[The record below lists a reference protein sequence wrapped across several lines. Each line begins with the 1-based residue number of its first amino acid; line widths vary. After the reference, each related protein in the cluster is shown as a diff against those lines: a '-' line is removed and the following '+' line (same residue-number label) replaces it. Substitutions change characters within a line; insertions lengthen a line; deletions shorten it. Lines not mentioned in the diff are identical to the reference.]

1 METIIN
7 AIKAIYVGNRI
18 NKKNIADH
26 LGITVYK
33 LNKMLNGAN
42 LEDLSLQAFKELREE
57 KKKVVETPQELPL
70 NEETKEETVE
80 LPLNEEIELDFNT
93 FDSNDTVYAPENA
106 KYLSEF
112 ITELPTGCLFDKGA
126 VGCGGTTLAIK
137 SKDSYVIAA
146 PFVSMIDNKC
156 ASNPEIFGVKEGVGI
171 DDIISY
177 LRKVDTIK
185 IMVTYDSLY
194 KVVEALG
201 SRCKEVRLLVDEL
214 HILFTA
220 YSYRS
225 EAIKRV
231 LRDYKKFKSF
241 CFMTATPLDKDFMLT
256 ELKYIPVNRVIW
268 PGREITTVKTIK
280 CSDVFSAV
288 CNIIRTHEAPYN
300 LYFFV
305 NSVEFIN
312 KVAKTLDLTD
322 ETARMICSKSQ
333 TKTKLKISDT
343 TSEPKTFNFITSTA
357 FEGSDIMDTDGM
369 TIIVSDPA
377 KSQTLLDI
385 QTSIPQIAGRI
396 RNTKY
401 YREIYHLYT
410 QTRYSDVTAEEFKAS
425 SKKEEENARLI
436 LSKLDAVVAAG
447 VKEWI
452 NQYINKD
459 ENGDWFVDSNLI
471 NYDIWTFNTLK
482 NYQLCGNLKKEYEAK
497 GFNCVQ
503 IERIYPKI
511 KAVVDSSEM
520 SFIDIVKKLR
530 DLDNNIVE
538 GIDPNYYYHEEFK
551 DSAFKKYDFLQEAI
565 KVLGWNKI
573 ASLKYSQV
581 EIKKAI
587 VVASDRTINN
597 KVIKLFKMQGFTTGQ
612 FVTLAEV
619 KANIDAIYKQC
630 GITKTAKAT
639 DITEFFDVKRSNR
652 RIEGKQ
658 TEGFTIIRSRIIV

>member
-1 METIIN
+1 MKSTIKTMLANGEKINKSELARTFNTTVYFVNKTIAEIN
-7 AIKAIYVGNRI
+7 AEVVVK
-18 NKKNIADH
+18 
-26 LGITVYK
+26 
-33 LNKMLNGAN
+33 
-42 LEDLSLQAFKELREE
+42 ED
-57 KKKVVETPQELPL
+57 
-70 NEETKEETVE
+70 
-80 LPLNEEIELDFNT
+80 EIEEVISLDFNT
-93 FDSNDTVYAPENA
+93 FESNNTVEAPEDA

-112 ITELPTGCLFDKGA
+112 MDELPKDCLFDKGA

-171 DDIISY
+171 DEIISY
-177 LRKVDTIK
+177 MRNTDTLK

-201 SRCKEVRLLVDEL
+201 PKCKEVRLLVDEL

-220 YSYRS
+220 YSYRK

-231 LRDYKKFKSF
+231 LRDYKKFKSY

-256 ELKYIPVNRVIW
+256 ELKHIHVNRVIW

-312 KVAKTLDLTD
+312 KVARTLGLTD
-322 ETARMICSKSQ
+322 ENARMICSKSQ

-410 QTRYSDVTAEEFKAS
+410 QTRYSDVTTEEFKAS

-436 LSKLDAVVAAG
+436 LSKLDAIVAAG

-482 NYQLCGNLKKEYEAK
+482 SYQLCGNLKKEYEAK

-503 IERIYPKI
+503 LERIYPKI
-511 KAVVDSSEM
+511 KAIVESSEM
-520 SFIDIVKKLR
+520 DFVDIVKKLR
-530 DLDNNIVE
+530 ELDNAIAD
-538 GIDPNYYYHEEFK
+538 GIDPNYYYNEELK
-551 DSAFKKYDFLQEAI
+551 ASAFKRYGFLEEAI

-573 ASLKYSQV
+573 ASLKYSQK
-581 EIKKAI
+581 EIKEALI
-587 VVASDRTINN
+587 IASDRTINN
-597 KVIKLFKMQGFTTGQ
+597 KIIKLFKMQGFTTGQ
-612 FVTLAEV
+612 FITLAEV
-619 KANIDAIYKQC
+619 KATINAIYAQC

-658 TEGFTIIRSRIIV
+658 TEGLTIIRSRIII